1 MNTDNTPNPN
11 SNINPEP
18 VPTPAPVPTAAP
30 VEVSN
35 EPAVNPVPTP
45 APMPTAAPVEVQTPP
60 PTLAPAVPEPTNEQ
74 PDAVYPTNPKR
85 EENATPPPTNNG
97 STSNSNANSGG
108 ASQWFLYSFLIT
120 GTVLV
125 FAFYGSLL
133 WALWTGNA
141 ANPLFETLGIEASG
155 LKNLLLTLTNLIFG
169 ALALTLLI
177 TTLVY
182 IFRWSLAKSTDLNR
196 RSLLTRFLLFLVLF
210 AASIGAWFSLYYLIS
225 QVSGQTQTAVD
236 NSLIATVPE
245 NVIGLSSPVTV
256 EFDIGTQMFERIPQ
270 QVVRQINWDFDGDDQ
285 YDASGPKVTYRFL
298 DRGSNNGRFPVTAE
312 VFYFSTLENQEVS
325 FKSVREVI
333 INNENVN
340 AKINAAPESG
350 PFPLEVEFNAAESKD
365 PDGDVIMYEWD
376 LDGDGDFEVRQE
388 SPIITE
394 TFMKVGEYKVQ
405 LRVTGQNND
414 TDVVEKIITVNT
426 PESDLKAVITSADA
440 LEGFAPLKISFDA
453 SQSFVKEGVI
463 TQYEWF
469 IEGEDEP
476 VLGRRLQRI
485 FRTPGEY
492 NVSLTV
498 QNDLGERQRVERK
511 VTVLEDNVTAKVEVK
526 TTPAAPANAVLK
538 GAVPFEVSFDS
549 SASRIKEPL
558 EWNWD
563 FNDDGIIDAY
573 GEAVQHVFRQV
584 GTFEVQLTIIDSD
597 QVSNTAVIPVQV
609 DKAGVTA
616 SIAAQP
622 FAGPAPLKVKFDG
635 SASSTDEGEIVNY
648 IWEFPGRDPIN
659 YGAQIEYEFKQIGN
673 YIVKMSILTSKGQ
686 TASDEIIVSARAPIV
701 SADFKLVPTS
711 GTAPMLVQATPSI
724 SKGIIR
730 EYEWDWGD
738 GTRLI
743 TVFSPEAVQ
752 HTYQEPGEYVVTLRM
767 TDQSGIVSEKVRA
780 IQIR

>member
-1 MNTDNTPNPN
+1 MNTENTPTPDQ
-11 SNINPEP
+11 NINPEP
-18 VPTPAPVPTAAP
+18 AATPVPVVPTVAPAP
-30 VEVSN
+30 E
-35 EPAVNPVPTP
+35 VNPVPTP
-45 APMPTAAPVEVQTPP
+45 APLPTQAPVVTATPAPAAETPP
-60 PTLAPAVPEPTNEQ
+60 T
-74 PDAVYPTNPKR
+74 VYPTNPKR
-85 EENATPPPTNNG
+85 VETPEPPTPAPV
-97 STSNSNANSGG
+97 SNSTANSGG
-108 ASQWFLYSFLIT
+108 TSQWFLYSFLIT
-120 GTVLV
+120 GAVLV

-196 RSLLTRFLLFLVLF
+196 RSLLTKFMIFMVLF
-210 AASIGAWFSLYYLIS
+210 ASSIGAWFSLYYLIS
-225 QVSGQTQTAVD
+225 QVSGQAQTAVD
-236 NSLIATVPE
+236 NSLISTVPE

-256 EFDIGTQMFERIPQ
+256 EFDIGARMFERIPQ
-270 QVVRQINWDFDGDDQ
+270 QVIRQINWDFDGDGK

-312 VFYFSTLENQEVS
+312 VFYFSTLEDKEVS
-325 FKSVREVI
+325 FKSIREVI

-340 AKINAAPESG
+340 AKIIAAPETG

-376 LDGDGDFEVRQE
+376 LDGDGDFEIRQE
-388 SPIITE
+388 TPIITE

-414 TDVVEKIITVNT
+414 TDVIEKIITVKT
-426 PESDLKAVITSADA
+426 PESDLKAVIASADA
-440 LEGFAPLKISFDA
+440 LEGYAPLKISFDG

-476 VLGRRLQRI
+476 VLGRKLQRI

-511 VTVLEDNVTAKVEVK
+511 ITVLEDNVTAKIDVK
-526 TTPAAPANAVLK
+526 TTPAAPANSVLE
-538 GAVPFEVSFDS
+538 GIVPFAVSFDAS
-549 SASRIKEPL
+549 LSRIKEPL

-563 FNDDGIIDAY
+563 FNDDGIVDSY

-597 QVSNTAVIPVQV
+597 QVSHIGVIPVQV
-609 DKAGVTA
+609 DKAGVSA
-616 SIAAQP
+616 VIAAQP

-648 IWEFPGRDPIN
+648 IWEFPGREPIN

-701 SADFKLVPTS
+701 SADFRLIPTS

-738 GTRLI
+738 GTRVETLFAPDA
-743 TVFSPEAVQ
+743 TQ
-752 HTYQEPGEYVVTLRM
+752 HTFTQSGEYIVTLRM
-767 TDQSGIVSEKVRA
+767 TDQSGIVSEKTRT

>member
-1 MNTDNTPNPN
+1 MNTENTPTPN
-11 SNINPEP
+11 QNTDPEP
-18 VPTPAPVPTAAP
+18 AATPAPVSTSASAA
-30 VEVSN
+30 N
-35 EPAVNPVPTP
+35 QPAVNPIPIP
-45 APMPTAAPVEVQTPP
+45 APLPTEIPKATVKVTPEAKT
-60 PTLAPAVPEPTNEQ
+60 PTKI
-74 PDAVYPTNPKR
+74 YPINPKR
-85 EENATPPPTNNG
+85 EVPPESPTQVSVSS
-97 STSNSNANSGG
+97 STEKSGG
-108 ASQWFLYSFLIT
+108 TSQWFLYSFLIT
-120 GTVLV
+120 GGVLV
-125 FAFYGSLL
+125 FAFYVSLL

-196 RSLLTRFLLFLVLF
+196 RSLLTKFLIFIVLF
-210 AASIGAWFSLYYLIS
+210 ASSIGAWFSLYYLIS
-225 QVSGQTQTAVD
+225 QVSGQAQTAID
-236 NSLIATVPE
+236 NSLISTVPA

-256 EFDIGTQMFERIPQ
+256 EFDIGAKMFERIPQ
-270 QVVRQINWDFDGDDQ
+270 QVIRQINWDFDGDGK
-285 YDASGPKVTYRFL
+285 YDASGAKVTYRFL
-298 DRGSNNGRFPVTAE
+298 DKGDNNGRFPVTAT
-312 VFYFSTLENQEVS
+312 VAYFSTVEKKEVS
-325 FKSVREVI
+325 FKSIREVI
-333 INNENVN
+333 INNEKVK
-340 AKINAAPESG
+340 AKIIAAPESG

-365 PDGDVIMYEWD
+365 PDGEVIMYEWD
-376 LDGDGDFEVRQE
+376 LDGDGDFEIRQDT
-388 SPIITE
+388 PIITE

-414 TDVVEKIITVNT
+414 TDVVEKIITVKT

-440 LEGFAPLKISFDA
+440 LEGYAPLKISFDG

-476 VLGRRLQRI
+476 VLGRKLQRI

-492 NVSLTV
+492 SVSLTV

-511 VTVLEDNVTAKVEVK
+511 ITVLEDNVTAKIEVK
-526 TTPAAPANAVLK
+526 TTPASASNSVLE
-538 GAVPFEVSFDS
+538 GVVPFEVSFDAS
-549 SASRIKEPL
+549 TSRIKEPL

-563 FNDDGIIDAY
+563 FNDDGIVDAY
-573 GEAVQHVFRQV
+573 GEAVQHVFRKV

-597 QVSNTAVIPVQV
+597 QVEHAGIVPVQV
-609 DKAGVTA
+609 NKAGVSAVMTA
-616 SIAAQP
+616 HP

-635 SASSTDEGEIVNY
+635 TGSSTDEGEIVNY

-659 YGAQIEYEFKQIGN
+659 YGAQIEYEFKQVGN
-673 YIVKMSILTSKGQ
+673 YVVRMSILTSKGQ

-701 SADFKLVPTS
+701 NADFRIIPSS

-738 GTRLI
+738 GTRLE
-743 TVFSPEAVQ
+743 TLFSPEAVQ
-752 HTYQEPGEYVVTLRM
+752 HTFASAGKYTVTLRM
-767 TDQSGIVSEKVRA
+767 TDQSGIVSEKTRT

>member
-1 MNTDNTPNPN
+1 MNTENTPTPDK
-11 SNINPEP
+11 NINPEP
-18 VPTPAPVPTAAP
+18 AATPAPLNSTPAPKLAPTANQP
-30 VEVSN
+30 D
-35 EPAVNPVPTP
+35 VNPVATP
-45 APMPTAAPVEVQTPP
+45 APLPTQAAAVT
-60 PTLAPAVPEPTNEQ
+60 AKAVPKLKTET
-74 PDAVYPTNPKR
+74 AVYPTNPKR
-85 EENATPPPTNNG
+85 EDRSESPAQTPV
-97 STSNSNANSGG
+97 STSEVNSGRT
-108 ASQWFLYSFLIT
+108 SQWFLYSFLVT
-120 GTVLV
+120 GAVLV
-125 FAFYGSLL
+125 CAFYGSLL

-155 LKNLLLTLTNLIFG
+155 LKNLLLTFTNIIFG

-177 TTLVY
+177 ATLVY
-182 IFRWSLAKSTDLNR
+182 IFRWSLGKSTDLNR
-196 RSLLTRFLLFLVLF
+196 RSLLTKFMIFVILF
-210 AASIGAWFSLYYLIS
+210 ASSIGVWFSLYYLIS
-225 QVSGQTQTAVD
+225 KVSGQAQTAVD
-236 NSLIATVPE
+236 NSLISTVPA

-256 EFDIGTQMFERIPQ
+256 EFDIGSKMFERIPQ
-270 QVVRQINWDFDGDDQ
+270 QVIRQINWDFDGDGKH
-285 YDASGPKVTYRFL
+285 DASGPKVTYRFL

-312 VFYFSTLENQEVS
+312 VFYFSTLENKEVS
-325 FKSVREVI
+325 FKSIREVI

-340 AKINAAPESG
+340 AKIIAAPESG

-376 LDGDGDFEVRQE
+376 LDGDGDFEIRQDT
-388 SPIITE
+388 PIITE
-394 TFMKVGEYKVQ
+394 TFMKVGDYKVK

-414 TDVVEKIITVNT
+414 TDVVEQIITVKT
-426 PESDLKAVITSADA
+426 PESDLKAVITSPDA
-440 LEGFAPLKISFDA
+440 LEGYAPLKISFDG

-469 IEGEDEP
+469 VEGEDEP
-476 VLGRRLQRI
+476 VRGRKLQRI
-485 FRTPGEY
+485 FRKPGEY

-511 VTVLEDNVTAKVEVK
+511 ITVREDNVTAKIEVK
-526 TTPAAPANAVLK
+526 TTPAAAANLVLE
-538 GAVPFEVSFDS
+538 GIVPFAVSFDAS
-549 SASRIKEPL
+549 GSRIKEPL

-584 GTFEVQLTIIDSD
+584 GTFEVQLTIVDSD
-597 QVSNTAVIPVQV
+597 QVAHLGLIPVQV
-609 DKAGVTA
+609 DKAGVSA
-616 SIAAQP
+616 VIAAQP

-635 SASSTDEGEIVNY
+635 SGSSTDEGEIVNY
-648 IWEFPGRDPIN
+648 IWKFPGRDPIN

-673 YIVKMSILTSKGQ
+673 YVVRMSILTSKGQ

-701 SADFKLVPTS
+701 SADFRLIPTS

-738 GTRLI
+738 GTRLE
-743 TVFSPEAVQ
+743 TFFAPDQVQ
-752 HTYQEPGEYVVTLRM
+752 HTFAAAGEYTVTLRM
-767 TDQSGIVSEKVRA
+767 TDQSGIVSEKTRT